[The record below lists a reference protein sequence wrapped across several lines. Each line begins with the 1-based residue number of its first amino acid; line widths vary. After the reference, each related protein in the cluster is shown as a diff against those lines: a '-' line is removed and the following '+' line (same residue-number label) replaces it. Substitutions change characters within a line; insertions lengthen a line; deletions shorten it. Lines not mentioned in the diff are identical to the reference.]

1 MILIN
6 SEKTKNQKT
15 PKPLILQ
22 GVLEVLKR
30 SYLATKYEFWNTK
43 YEFWNTKRD
52 F

>member
-22 GVLEVLKR
+22 GFLAVLKD
-30 SYLATKYEFWNTK
+30 SYLATKYDFWNTK
-43 YEFWNTKRD
+43 YDFWNTKIGV
-52 F
+52 

>member
-22 GVLEVLKR
+22 GFSVVLKN
-30 SYLATKYEFWNTK
+30 SYFVAKYEFFNTK
-43 YEFWNTKRD
+43 YEFFNTKRG

>member
-22 GVLEVLKR
+22 GVLAVLKR
-30 SYLATKYEFWNTK
+30 SYLATKYDFFNTK
-43 YEFWNTKRD
+43 YDFFNTKRG

>member
-15 PKPLILQ
+15 PKPFILQ
-22 GVLEVLKR
+22 GFSVVLKN
-30 SYLATKYEFWNTK
+30 SYLATKYDFFNTK
-43 YEFWNTKRD
+43 YDFFNTKRG

>member
-22 GVLEVLKR
+22 GFSVVLKN
-30 SYLATKYEFWNTK
+30 SYLATKYDFWNTK
-43 YEFWNTKRD
+43 YDFWNTKIGS
-52 F
+52 

>member
-22 GVLEVLKR
+22 GFLAVLKD
-30 SYLATKYEFWNTK
+30 SYLATKYDFFNTK
-43 YEFWNTKRD
+43 YEFFNTKSG

>member
-15 PKPLILQ
+15 SKPLILQ
-22 GVLEVLKR
+22 GFLTVLKR
-30 SYLATKYEFWNTK
+30 SYLATKYDFFNTK
-43 YEFWNTKRD
+43 YDFFNTKRG